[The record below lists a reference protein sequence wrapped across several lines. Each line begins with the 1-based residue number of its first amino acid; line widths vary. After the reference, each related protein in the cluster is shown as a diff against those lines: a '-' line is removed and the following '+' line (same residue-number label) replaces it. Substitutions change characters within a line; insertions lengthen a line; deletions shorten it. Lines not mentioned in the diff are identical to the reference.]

1 MFSRCVRACNLI
13 TQDEAVQRA
22 FENKIASLEAAR
34 DEELVRLKQL
44 AGIERERLIREELSI
59 PGFEKALQ
67 RNVGCAHARTK
78 AWGDKYG
85 SGLR

>member
-1 MFSRCVRACNLI
+1 MQRI
-13 TQDEAVQRA
+13 TQDEAIQRA
-22 FENKIASLEAAR
+22 FQNKVAVEEAAR
-34 DEELVRLKQL
+34 DVELARLKQL
-44 AGIERERLIREELSI
+44 ASIERERLIREELSI

>member
-1 MFSRCVRACNLI
+1 MYSCVQRI
-13 TQDEAVQRA
+13 TQDEAIQRA
-22 FENKIASLEAAR
+22 FHNKVAVEEAAR
-34 DEELVRLKQL
+34 DVELTRLKQL
-44 AGIERERLIREELSI
+44 ASIERERLIREELII